1 VTTATANKRKRSP
14 TKAPA
19 PAREHVVNIRL
30 DGEMLRRLGEIAA
43 DMQRSKAA
51 VLTRAVRE
59 YIERE
64 YAVLEALR
72 ESDRDIA
79 EGRTVSNEEL
89 KAWLKDRR
97 EGKEREPRFGR

>member
-1 VTTATANKRKRSP
+1 MPTATSAKRKRTVKVGP
-14 TKAPA
+14 T
-19 PAREHVVNIRL
+19 PARDHVVSIRL
-30 DGEMLRRLGEIAA
+30 DSEMLRQLGEIAE
-43 DMQRSKAA
+43 DMERSKAS

-64 YAVLEALR
+64 YAVLEMLR

-79 EGRTVSNEEL
+79 AGRTVSNDEL

-97 EGKEREPRFGR
+97 EGREREPRFSK

>member
-1 VTTATANKRKRSP
+1 MAAAKPK
-14 TKAPA
+14 
-19 PAREHVVNIRL
+19 PAREHVVSIRL
-30 DGEMLRRLGEIAA
+30 DSEMLRQLGEIAA
-43 DMQRSKAA
+43 EMDRSKAS

-64 YAVLEALR
+64 YAVIEMLR

-79 EGRTVSNEEL
+79 EGRTVFNEEL

-97 EGKEREPRFGR
+97 EGREREPRFAK